1 MKVPLK
7 RIFSI
12 IILLTTLSLPALA
25 QEENGE
31 LFEIDNINIV
41 YVGAQSFE
49 TETIKGIM
57 ALKEGDVFERDAY
70 LQDIERLKK
79 FYFDNGYFDIV
90 VDTSLQFIN
99 DSKEVNE
106 KFIIKEGNRY
116 RINELNLDGL
126 ESVPANVMDIIRR
139 PVDRKMD
146 RGRYYSKDT
155 IRQEI
160 SRIMEILFNNGYALA
175 VSESPDVLKY
185 ETNNPELENKVNLTF
200 TFVTGDVYT
209 FGNTKI
215 TFRGETYN
223 ITQNDITREL
233 TYKAGEQ
240 YSKEKIVQSE
250 INLSKMSILE
260 NPRITFARIDSANRI
275 IDLSLDIL
283 VANKYELTPEI
294 FSYYFQNYFYFGAGV
309 SVSDKNFLGGGRVL
323 TSALR
328 AYYNSTINYRL
339 EWINTLYQ
347 PFLFGNKNT
356 SGSWN
361 FGLKYASDELSNTS
375 TITNLFN
382 VAYDL
387 PKYTYINRIITS
399 WQTDFDNV
407 TLKEDIISEDSVIL
421 KSFELN
427 VLNSTLSL
435 ALIHN
440 TVNNLQFPFSGNFQS
455 YEIQEAGLLSGL
467 IKNLINSYTSSYVK
481 FTNLNSFYFNLS
493 NKDFKVPSALA
504 SKFYWGSIFEYGDN
518 NFTFYDQ
525 EVSGDRVPND
535 ERFVCGGSSSI
546 RGWGA
551 KQLGIVR
558 DKDLGGNFILETS
571 IEHRLRPFLDV
582 SNVYFRDLGFATFID
597 MGNVWS
603 EIDKFKLN
611 EIAVAA
617 GAGIRYYTIVG
628 AIRFD
633 IGFKVYDPQP
643 GPVGGSKWLFG
654 SGANFNDKYNF
665 QFGIGNTF

>member
-1 MKVPLK
+1 LKVTLI
-7 RIFSI
+7 RILSI
-12 IILLTTLSLPALA
+12 IILLSTLSLPALS

-41 YVGAQSFE
+41 FVGKQSFE

-57 ALKEGDVFERDAY
+57 ALKEGDEFDRDTY

-79 FYFDNGYFDIV
+79 FYFDNGYFDIS
-90 VDTSLQFIN
+90 VDTSLQFID

-106 KFIIKEGNRY
+106 KFIIKAGSRY
-116 RINELNLDGL
+116 KINEMNLDGL
-126 ESVPANVMDIIRR
+126 ENVPENVMDLIKR
-139 PVDRKMD
+139 PIDRKMD
-146 RGRYYSKDT
+146 AGKFYSKDT

-160 SRIMEILFNNGYALA
+160 SRIMEILSNNGYALA
-175 VSESPDVLKY
+175 VPESPDVLKY
-185 ETNNPELENKVNLTF
+185 ESNNPLLEGKVNLTL
-200 TFVTGDVYT
+200 TFITGEVYT

-215 TFRGETYN
+215 SFSGEKYN

-260 NPRITFARIDSANRI
+260 NPRITFSTIDSI
-275 IDLSLDIL
+275 KHVIDLSLNIL
-283 VANKYELTPEI
+283 VSNKYELTPEI
-294 FSYYFQNYFYFGAGV
+294 FGYYFQNYFYMGAGI
-309 SVSDKNFLGGGRVL
+309 SISDKNFLGGGRVL

-328 AYYNSTINYRL
+328 AYYNSTINYRM

-361 FGLKYASDELSNTS
+361 FGLKYASDELTNTS

-387 PKYTYINRIITS
+387 PTYTYINRIITS

-407 TLKEDIISEDSVIL
+407 TLKKDIISEDSLLL

-427 VLNSTLSL
+427 VLDSKISI

-455 YEIQEAGLLSGL
+455 YELAEAGLLSGL

-493 NKDFKVPSALA
+493 NRDFKVPSALA

-558 DKDLGGNFILETS
+558 DKELGGNFILETS
-571 IEHRLRPFLDV
+571 IEHRLRPFLDI
-582 SNVYFRDLGFATFID
+582 SNVYLRDLGFATFID

-603 EIDKFKLN
+603 ELDKFKLN

-643 GPVGGSKWLFG
+643 GEIGGSKWLFG